1 MENPFICLFF
11 LEKIDYE
18 RLHVKL
24 AGKFEY
30 FFLQFSS
37 SSQIG
42 QHLDH
47 VIGHGRSYGQV
58 STGRLESVLI
68 SHPINFDDGAISF
81 DVRVAATHHGADTF
95 RILRVDLLL
104 RSALRAFDA
113 IFRLETE
120 KFLK

>member
-1 MENPFICLFF
+1 M
-11 LEKIDYE
+11 
-18 RLHVKL
+18 

-30 FFLQFSS
+30 SNLQFSS

-42 QHLDH
+42 QHFDH

-81 DVRVAATHHGADTF
+81 DVRVAAAHDSAHTF

-104 RSALRAFDA
+104 RAAL
-113 IFRLETE
+113 
-120 KFLK
+120 

>member
-1 MENPFICLFF
+1 MENPFICLFVCFF
-11 LEKIDYE
+11 LEKKIDYE
-18 RLHVKL
+18 RFIGLHIKKM

-30 FFLQFSS
+30 SNLQFSS

-81 DVRVAATHHGADTF
+81 DVRVAAAHDSAHTF

-104 RSALRAFDA
+104 RAAL
-113 IFRLETE
+113 
-120 KFLK
+120 